1 MTMSQIGTCRRK
13 GVPQH
18 GFHVSG
24 GQAERLKTRKAHK
37 AGGARVYDAPFGIA

>member
-13 GVPQH
+13 GAPQH

-24 GQAERLKTRKAHK
+24 G
-37 AGGARVYDAPFGIA
+37 GGAFEDSQGAQSWRCAGL

>member
-13 GVPQH
+13 GAPQH

-24 GQAERLKTRKAHK
+24 EAERLKTRKAHK
-37 AGGARVYDAPFGIA
+37 AGGARVYDAPLVIA